1 MLWENVLNVVT
12 LGDSCLKVRD
22 GYRFL
27 FKYNVLANPNH
38 SGKCKSTMEGHGG
51 LVLLQPAIY
60 RNLADRSY
68 EKRKSAAVEI
78 QKKVREL
85 CNESNDGEA
94 DKIQDI
100 LNYLIEFFIQSHQGN
115 YRKGGLIGLAA
126 ASIGLVKHLP
136 RYLDIIVPPVVGLLK
151 DSEARVR
158 YYTCESLYNITKVA
172 RSDILKYFNEIFN
185 GLCTLYMDNIDPEVR
200 NGAQLLDRLMKDVV
214 AETDTFDVNGFIPT
228 LQDLVANKNPHVR
241 QLLISWIM
249 LLDTVPDID
258 MLEHLP
264 TFLDGLFEFL
274 EDPSNDIHA
283 QAETALNEFLREI
296 EGSIHVEYGRMVHI
310 LVDICKNTQRQSP
323 CRLTA
328 LNWISEFIKL
338 GLQKLAPF
346 YPEMLEGILV
356 CVPRNDNSNTIPIK
370 NKADSTSEE
379 LLNLVSETAATTPN
393 LDVRKLK
400 EVLVDGLQS
409 PWEDTRIVSLRWI
422 SMLLMK
428 VPLQDLHINDIFP
441 VLLKLL
447 SDDSDQVVGNDLEVM
462 ARISAN
468 PDYFQL
474 VLQNLLN
481 SFSDPRDDLL
491 AKRGKMIIE
500 RFAELLKGRKIYEE
514 LAVEVAEL
522 RELRFASLM
531 VQTLNIILLTSPELF
546 ELREDIQR
554 SLRGDGNE
562 EDLDLFRTLFLTW
575 CFDPIATLSL
585 CLMAQAYELA
595 CALVFRFADLDLT
608 VGFLMEVDKLVQLI
622 ESPIF
627 VNLRLQLLE
636 PQRHPFLLKTL
647 YGLLMLLPQTPAFDC
662 LRARLTCITGFG
674 QLNIFPESKYALSQ
688 ALPRNETEILDFES
702 LLKHFD
708 ETQQRLKNLRRD
720 EQSEKSYLKE
730 KSFTRGEN

>member
-1 MLWENVLNVVT
+1 
-12 LGDSCLKVRD
+12 
-22 GYRFL
+22 
-27 FKYNVLANPNH
+27 
-38 SGKCKSTMEGHGG
+38 MEGHGG
-51 LVLLQPAIY
+51 LTLLQPAIY

-85 CNESNDGEA
+85 CNEKHDVGEE
-94 DKIQDI
+94 DRIQQIID
-100 LNYLIEFFIQSHQGN
+100 YLIEFFINATQGN

-126 ASIGLVKHLP
+126 ASIGLMKHLP
-136 RYLDIIVPPVVGLLK
+136 KYLDVIVPAVVALLD

-172 RSDILKYFNEIFN
+172 RSDMLRYFNEIFN
-185 GLCTLYMDNIDPEVR
+185 GLCTLYMDDLDPEVR

-214 AETDTFDVNGFIPT
+214 AETDTFDVNAFIPT
-228 LQDLVANKNPHVR
+228 LQDLIKNPNAHVR

-264 TFLDGLFEFL
+264 TFLDGLFAFL
-274 EDPSNDIHA
+274 EDPTNDIRA
-283 QAETALNEFLREI
+283 QAESALNEFLREI
-296 EGSIHVEYGRMVHI
+296 EGSIHVEYGPMVHI
-310 LVDICKNTQRQSP
+310 LVNICKDTRRLGN
-323 CRLTA
+323 CRLSA
-328 LNWISEFIKL
+328 LNWLSEFIKL
-338 GLQKLAPF
+338 GMQKLAPF
-346 YPEMLEGILV
+346 YPEMLEAILI
-356 CVPRNDNSNTIPIK
+356 CIPSEENNNTNEIK
-370 NKADSTSEE
+370 LKAEQTSDELLKLVGETASTS
-379 LLNLVSETAATTPN
+379 PD

-400 EVLVDGLQS
+400 DVLVDGLES
-409 PWEDTRIVSLRWI
+409 AWEDTRVVSLEWV

-428 VPLQDLHINDIFP
+428 VPLQELQVNDIFP

-447 SDDSDQVVGNDLEVM
+447 SDVSDQVVGHDLEVM

-468 PDYFQL
+468 EEYFQL

-481 SFSDPRDDLL
+481 SFRDPEDELL

-500 RFAELLKGRKIYEE
+500 RFAELLNGRKIYQA
-514 LAVEVAEL
+514 LAKEVASL
-522 RELRFASLM
+522 DDLRFANLM

-546 ELREDIQR
+546 ELREDIKQ
-554 SLRGDGNE
+554 SLRVGLRKGD
-562 EDLDLFRTLFLTW
+562 DLELFESLFKTW

-636 PQRHPFLLKTL
+636 PKRHPFLLKTL
-647 YGLLMLLPQTPAFDC
+647 YGLLMLLPQSRAFEG
-662 LRARLTCITGFG
+662 LHNRLSCITGFG
-674 QLNIFPESKYALSQ
+674 QLNIFPNSRFAKSEGLSKK
-688 ALPRNETEILDFES
+688 ETDILDFES

-708 ETQQRLKNLRRD
+708 HTQKRIKDQRRQ
-720 EQSEKSYLKE
+720 EQGDKSYLQ
-730 KSFTRGEN
+730 G